1 MKTDALKQFEAV
13 NIPHIKEI
21 LKKTVPE
28 KFDKMIIVDSQPVE
42 RGDYVFTNLK
52 YQTVERQ
59 VEQIKFPLYNQV
71 KNQFGEF
78 EGGSGK
84 FGAKAIINSE
94 NLFDTLEKT
103 YEIEGEGLLDSDF
116 NDAFEFPLDTTD
128 NEINPKQRK
137 YFLPDHTYQE
147 TCDECHGNKY
157 VKCPDD
163 ECDGRHKWSCTE
175 CHGDGRVTCS
185 KCSGDGKISCDDC
198 GGLGMVKCGGGAG
211 NFALRHTI
219 GNIAGGGCG
228 GTGYVKDSKAPGG
241 ERVCKTCRGK
251 GEVPC
256 EKCGRKGEIR
266 CDECQGKGQVKCD
279 ECEGKGEITCGT
291 CYGDKER
298 YGLVDCP
305 DCKTIGTMAKVVYV
319 NSFVNEN
326 KFDKIFCFGDDL
338 GLEDNQ
344 ILPHVNSNSALQL
357 VYKKV
362 NDNVI
367 EEYDEFS
374 QKYAK
379 DIEKELGLIK
389 GDFPLLTKEEIFYQ
403 VVPCVKLSYMH
414 MITNTRHDFT
424 IIDFWRNPE
433 IIFHSEPEQLKQDLG
448 NVTKSVGGFFGKMFK
463 TKGFKT
469 KEDKRNEITLL
480 IHLARIDG
488 KIEDQEKIQLSKMI
502 GNLEDFTN
510 VEKQKLFDIMN
521 AQTLPELTKEDV
533 KFSTKERSDEVI
545 KNLTDLASADGEI
558 EATEK
563 ALIDRIKSM
572 M

>member
-1 MKTDALKQFEAV
+1 M
-13 NIPHIKEI
+13 
-21 LKKTVPE
+21 
-28 KFDKMIIVDSQPVE
+28 
-42 RGDYVFTNLK
+42 
-52 YQTVERQ
+52 
-59 VEQIKFPLYNQV
+59 
-71 KNQFGEF
+71 
-78 EGGSGK
+78 
-84 FGAKAIINSE
+84 
-94 NLFDTLEKT
+94 
-103 YEIEGEGLLDSDF
+103 
-116 NDAFEFPLDTTD
+116 
-128 NEINPKQRK
+128 
-137 YFLPDHTYQE
+137 
-147 TCDECHGNKY
+147 
-157 VKCPDD
+157 
-163 ECDGRHKWSCTE
+163 
-175 CHGDGRVTCS
+175 
-185 KCSGDGKISCDDC
+185 
-198 GGLGMVKCGGGAG
+198 
-211 NFALRHTI
+211 
-219 GNIAGGGCG
+219 
-228 GTGYVKDSKAPGG
+228 
-241 ERVCKTCRGK
+241 
-251 GEVPC
+251 
-256 EKCGRKGEIR
+256 
-266 CDECQGKGQVKCD
+266 
-279 ECEGKGEITCGT
+279 
-291 CYGDKER
+291 
-298 YGLVDCP
+298 VDCP
-305 DCKTIGTMAKVVYV
+305 ECKTIGTMAKVVYV
-319 NSFVNEN
+319 TSFVNEN
-326 KFDKIFCFGDDL
+326 KYDKIFCFGDDL
-338 GLEDNQ
+338 SLADNQ
-344 ILPHVNSNSALQL
+344 ILPHVHSNSSLNL
-357 VYKKV
+357 IYKKV

-389 GDFPLLTKEEIFYQ
+389 GDFPLLTREEIFYQ

-521 AQTLPELTKEDV
+521 TQTLPELTKEDV

-558 EATEK
+558 EPAEK